1 MPGFHI
7 EHAILKYLINHK
19 RGGRAPLG
27 PPLNPLLDGFNW
39 SLVSSVAHT
48 DRNHTIH
55 NTDTPISKDDT
66 ELHPFKFNI
75 FSGRMI
81 VQGAY

>member
-19 RGGRAPLG
+19 RGGWAPLG

-66 ELHPFKFNI
+66 ELHPFEFNI